1 MSEDATYT
9 PPDPDTSL
17 RKILTFVRP
26 EDHDIYCEQFKQ
38 LADAETATNVYDHHM
53 KKQCGNW
60 QEKYKRL
67 QNRRVQQL
75 EQLKK
80 GDLDERNYEDRPR
93 FIAYLCANLGQS
105 RHKGCGGLADR
116 MMGMVSTFFTALLTD
131 RAYYAYWEPHNP
143 FELETAFEAPNINW
157 TYDMETMHRIYDNTS
172 VMTSRNFLDT
182 MNLKYPILNSMVFP
196 NGPDTN
202 FTELWPESLIESVSN
217 RGFIL
222 NTFRQSTLYPKYLH
236 SIGLTEENSFGCLT
250 DFLFRPTIGSRRFID
265 AYRYLLRL
273 DSVLSIGIQIRTG
286 DSNIVDPDTGLD
298 TTSLSTYDYFF
309 KCARQ
314 VGESRRQAHHAKIV
328 YFLVTDSASL
338 RDQAVGLNDDPVL
351 SKQYLGDKDSK
362 VLVTGLPIEHIERGQ
377 VSHAYTSHQNLTE
390 EEKQS
395 IEHQISH
402 NEQIAGV
409 NSAIIENYI
418 LSSTSYR
425 IITKMG
431 FGKMAAFN
439 SRVNG
444 TTYALPVL
452 DKYKLGDYVPDCT
465 DTNAVDSFDS
475 LSLMWSLG

>member
-1 MSEDATYT
+1 
-9 PPDPDTSL
+9 
-17 RKILTFVRP
+17 
-26 EDHDIYCEQFKQ
+26 
-38 LADAETATNVYDHHM
+38 
-53 KKQCGNW
+53 
-60 QEKYKRL
+60 
-67 QNRRVQQL
+67 
-75 EQLKK
+75 
-80 GDLDERNYEDRPR
+80 
-93 FIAYLCANLGQS
+93 
-105 RHKGCGGLADR
+105 
-116 MMGMVSTFFTALLTD
+116 
-131 RAYYAYWEPHNP
+131 
-143 FELETAFEAPNINW
+143 
-157 TYDMETMHRIYDNTS
+157 
-172 VMTSRNFLDT
+172 
-182 MNLKYPILNSMVFP
+182 
-196 NGPDTN
+196 
-202 FTELWPESLIESVSN
+202 VSN

-314 VGESRRQAHHAKIV
+314 VGESRRQAHHTKIV

-362 VLVTGLPIEHIERGQ
+362 VLATGLPIEHIERGQ

-444 TTYALPVL
+444 TTYALPVVSTI
-452 DKYKLGDYVPDCT
+452 Y
-465 DTNAVDSFDS
+465 
-475 LSLMWSLG
+475 